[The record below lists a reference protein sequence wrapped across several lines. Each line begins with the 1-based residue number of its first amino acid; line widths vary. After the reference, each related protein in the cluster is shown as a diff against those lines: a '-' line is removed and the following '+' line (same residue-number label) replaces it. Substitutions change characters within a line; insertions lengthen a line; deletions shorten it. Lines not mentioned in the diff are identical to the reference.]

1 MSFSFNITSENSLQ
15 LIALKGNLMS
25 KEQAQPLMDEMDHL
39 FSEGQTKIIV
49 NLSQM
54 QYMNSTG
61 LNILITIFT
70 RTKNNGGEAI
80 ISNVPKKISE
90 LLVITKLDSIFNIAE
105 TIEEAKKKL
114 REVQRGK
121 FCLNN
126 AKNFIEGKVDMTSRG
141 AAYIVVEG
149 REKDIYIHPKN
160 TNKRMSSTVLF
171 LCHLGCSIPAI

>member
-114 REVQRGK
+114 ITE
-121 FCLNN
+121 
-126 AKNFIEGKVDMTSRG
+126 
-141 AAYIVVEG
+141 
-149 REKDIYIHPKN
+149 
-160 TNKRMSSTVLF
+160 
-171 LCHLGCSIPAI
+171 